1 MLKIIAIPAFTDNYI
16 WLLINTENNHV
27 AVVDPGTAAPV
38 LKALADHQLTLTAIL
53 LTHHHQD
60 HVGGVIELLANF
72 RVPVYAPLHDSIL
85 SADHRVTEGDVVELP
100 ALDCRFR
107 VIEIPGHTR
116 GHIAYYSDKPFSLL
130 DHSATKEN
138 NTRAVRDTDNKH
150 QTTHDSDN
158 KFHPTSA
165 RGLFCGDTLFT
176 AGCGRLFEGTAEQMF
191 QSLQKLAALP
201 DETLIFCGHEY
212 TAANL
217 RFAKAVEP
225 SNVNITERMADTAAL
240 RANNLPTVPAT
251 LTLEKKTNPFLRSH
265 IGEVRE
271 TVQNFAKQPLNNVIE
286 VFKYTRLWKDG
297 FQ

>member
-38 LKALADHQLTLTAIL
+38 LKALANHHLTLSAIL

-100 ALDCRFR
+100 SLDCRFR

-116 GHIAYYSDKPFSLL
+116 GHIAYYSDKQFSLL
-130 DHSATKEN
+130 DDSATKEN
-138 NTRAVRDTDNKH
+138 NTRAIKDADNKH
-150 QTTHDSDN
+150 QTTHDGGN

-165 RGLFCGDTLFT
+165 RALFCGDTLFT

-201 DETLIFCGHEY
+201 DETLVFCGHEY

-225 SNVNITERMADTAAL
+225 SNINITERMADTVAL

-251 LTLEKKTNPFLRSH
+251 LALEKKTNPFLRSH